1 MHGPHRE
8 LVVTTTAEVAVQ
20 RDARRWAEA
29 PDAPWESAVAR
40 LRAPGSAGDADPEV
54 GPAREL
60 CLPSPLVPA
69 SGAVADLA
77 EGAFPTG
84 RPLIEA
90 VVDLCGR
97 VHRAVAYE
105 PGTTTVHTRPDE
117 VLARQ
122 RGVCQD
128 LAHVL
133 VGAARSRGL
142 AARYV
147 SGYLETDPPPGRA
160 RLVGADA
167 THAWASV
174 LVPDVGWLD
183 VDPTNDAVPDGRHL
197 TLAWG
202 RDFADVTPLKGVI
215 YAGAGEHALDVAV
228 DVERIR

>member
-1 MHGPHRE
+1 M
-8 LVVTTTAEVAVQ
+8 
-20 RDARRWAEA
+20 
-29 PDAPWESAVAR
+29 
-40 LRAPGSAGDADPEV
+40 
-54 GPAREL
+54 
-60 CLPSPLVPA
+60 
-69 SGAVADLA
+69 
-77 EGAFPTG
+77 
-84 RPLIEA
+84 
-90 VVDLCGR
+90 
-97 VHRAVAYE
+97 
-105 PGTTTVHTRPDE
+105 
-117 VLARQ
+117 
-122 RGVCQD
+122 
-128 LAHVL
+128 L

-215 YAGAGEHALDVAV
+215 YAGAGEHELEVAV
-228 DVERIR
+228 DVERIG